1 MRNLWIIILF
11 VFFVK
16 INAQENQKYIN
27 VTGRSEVVV
36 NADQINVNIHI
47 KTIKNSIE
55 ESKKANDKSVN
66 DLVTILTGLGID
78 SHEIDIS
85 PVSMGKNYEY
95 KQGERMQNGYYTNVD
110 VSLLLKN
117 LSKYY
122 ELIDKISLNDAY
134 EIINSSYSVSNFEAL
149 SKSAY
154 EKALIA
160 AKEKAEYMAKAL
172 NVKLG
177 DVIEIDENNFSGSP
191 LPVNTLA
198 KENFQNSGIS
208 GKVTINR
215 SIRVKF
221 AIM

>member
-16 INAQENQKYIN
+16 INAQENQKFIN
-27 VTGRSEVVV
+27 VTGTSEVIV
-36 NADQINVNIHI
+36 NADQINISIHI
-47 KTIKNSIE
+47 RTIKKSIE
-55 ESKKANDKSVN
+55 ESKKGNDKSVN

-78 SHEIDIS
+78 PHEIDIS

-95 KQGERMQNGYYTNVD
+95 KQGERIQNGYYTNVD
-110 VSLLLKN
+110 LSLLFKN

-134 EIINSSYSVSNFEAL
+134 EIVNSNYSVSNFEAL

-160 AKEKAEYMAKAL
+160 AKEKAEYMAKTM

-177 DVIEIDENNFSGSP
+177 DVIEIDETNFSGSP
-191 LPVNTLA
+191 LPVNALA
-198 KENFQNSGIS
+198 KENFQNSGVS

>member
-1 MRNLWIIILF
+1 MKNLWIIILF
-11 VFFVK
+11 ALFVK
-16 INAQENQKYIN
+16 ITAQENQKYVN
-27 VTGRSEVVV
+27 VTGKSEVVV
-36 NADQINVNIHI
+36 NADQININIHI
-47 KTIKNSIE
+47 RTIKKSIE
-55 ESKKANDKSVN
+55 ESKKTNDKSVN

-78 SHEIDIS
+78 SQEIDIS

-95 KQGERMQNGYYTNVD
+95 KQGERIQNGYYTNLD

-122 ELIDKISLNDAY
+122 ELIDKISLNDTY
-134 EIINSSYSVSNFEAL
+134 EIVNSSYSVSNFEVL

-154 EKALIA
+154 EKALTA

-177 DVIEIDENNFSGSP
+177 DVIEIDETNFNGSP
-191 LPVNTLA
+191 IPINALA